1 MYHKSGIF
9 QGLYLLQT
17 ISILCGGEEAKTP
30 LLSPI
35 KSKSTLDYPK
45 NMFQSTLNN
54 SELLSAG
61 KGEGEIGM
69 GHPVYVLKSVQGCVY
84 LNEGRVDVSGML
96 PGRYRSQDHSISIE
110 WNHRLTTILHR
121 VFISTTYT
129 MRFALFNNLNH
140 FL

>member
-1 MYHKSGIF
+1 M
-9 QGLYLLQT
+9 
-17 ISILCGGEEAKTP
+17 EEAKIP

-35 KSKSTLDYPK
+35 KSKNTLDYPK

-61 KGEGEIGM
+61 KGEGEIDM
-69 GHPVYVLKSVQGCVY
+69 GHPLYVLNSVQGCVY

-121 VFISTTYT
+121 VFIPTTYT
-129 MRFALFNNLNH
+129 MRFAFFNNLNH

>member
-1 MYHKSGIF
+1 MVYFKVFTYPKQSLF
-9 QGLYLLQT
+9 DVV
-17 ISILCGGEEAKTP
+17 GEEAKTP

-35 KSKSTLDYPK
+35 KSKSTLDYSK
-45 NMFQSTLNN
+45 NMWQSTLNYN
-54 SELLSAG
+54 SELLSGG
-61 KGEGEIGM
+61 KEEGEIHM

-129 MRFALFNNLNH
+129 MRFAFFNNLNH